1 MTVTTHTT
9 SFEALLADLRT
20 MGTMA
25 KAIDVNQE
33 RIDAGRS
40 AEGHMQSGDT
50 MTKSE
55 IEKKKKEEE
64 EEEKRK
70 KEEKERMEKAGHRGS
85 KEEHEMTKSFSLQTA
100 DGKTIEVQDA
110 GDLLKALGARLDTTE
125 STILATITGAAEVI
139 RSQGDLLKSLSD
151 KLFAQDKLLGEQA
164 TLIKSLQN
172 DVTKLGHAP
181 AGRRAVLAVAEREA
195 APSTAVLAKS
205 GIPEGVTP
213 DAFFAKALEKQGQGK
228 VTGFEIS
235 LAENMLA
242 KGMPLSEALIQR
254 VLS

>member
-1 MTVTTHTT
+1 MTAITTQTT
-9 SFEALLADLRT
+9 SFEALLAELD
-20 MGTMA
+20 TMA

-40 AEGHMQSGDT
+40 AEGHMQSGES
-50 MTKSE
+50 MAKSE

-70 KEEKERMEKAGHRGS
+70 KEEKERMEKAGHRG
-85 KEEHEMTKSFSLQTA
+85 KEHEMAKSFSLQTA

-125 STILATITGAAEVI
+125 STILATITGTAEVI

-151 KLFAQDKLLGEQA
+151 KLIAQDKLLGEQA
-164 TLIKSLQN
+164 TLIKSLQT
-172 DVTKLGHAP
+172 DVTKLGTSP
-181 AGRRAVLAVAEREA
+181 GGRRAVLAVAEREPLPA
-195 APSTAVLAKS
+195 TAVLAKS

-213 DAFFAKALEKQGQGK
+213 DTFFAKALEKQGLGK

-235 LAENMLA
+235 LAENMLS
-242 KGMPLSEALIQR
+242 KGMPLPDNLVQR